1 MHKFVTM
8 NFSIIVPVFNVERY
22 IERCITS
29 IESQDLDSGS
39 YEVIAVNDGST
50 DNSLK
55 ILIELSNTYS
65 NLRIISQENKGLS
78 EARNT
83 GMRSAKGDYIMFV
96 DSDDW
101 IQENCLNRIITVC
114 EEDNL
119 DLLRIC
125 AANVINGVAKRRFSL
140 SNREGIIT
148 GRSVIGRGYFACAPF
163 TIYKRS
169 FLEEYNLSFYPDI
182 FHEDNEFTPRVYYYA
197 QRVEEIDDIIY
208 YVYQNPNSI
217 TRTVNPKKSFDNIIV
232 AERLLEFAN
241 DKDDDWKNIT
251 SHLVVRS
258 LNGSLHDSLKI
269 DRESKKILANE
280 LYSKRY
286 LFRCYRTEK
295 RLLHRIQG
303 ALFSIFPRWVPYLY
317 GLFK

>member
-1 MHKFVTM
+1 MHKLATM

-29 IESQDLDSGS
+29 IETQDLDSGS

-140 SNREGIIT
+140 PNREGIIT

-169 FLEEYNLSFYPDI
+169 FLEEYNLSFYPGI

-241 DKDDDWKNIT
+241 DKDDDWKNTT